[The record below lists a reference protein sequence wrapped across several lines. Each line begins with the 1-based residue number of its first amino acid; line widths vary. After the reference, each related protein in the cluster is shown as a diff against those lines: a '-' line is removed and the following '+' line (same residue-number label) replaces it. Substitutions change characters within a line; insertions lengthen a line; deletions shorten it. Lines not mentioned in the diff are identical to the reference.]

1 MLSVFHHKTAARPR
15 ACTRLLQFCSAW
27 TGSGSSMLSVSMTTW
42 SGLWSRPSTSM
53 APVRAAG
60 RSAAGSSSVRWCG
73 SRTCRPAI
81 AVWTCGGASVVWS
94 ARTRSEP
101 FSSCVAAGLDG
112 LEREDG
118 LHDWGAALRAA
129 AQLGQ
134 NAPGLEGGYGAFTD
148 AADAGVAGVDLALTY
163 RQRRAVAA
171 AVGRGADAAGGALV
185 GRVGRG

>member
-1 MLSVFHHKTAARPR
+1 IVGEFLPGQVE
-15 ACTRLLQFCSAW
+15 RLGA
-27 TGSGSSMLSVSMTTW
+27 
-42 SGLWSRPSTSM
+42 
-53 APVRAAG
+53 VRVVADQPPTIGVVKVLAGAG
-60 RSAAGSSSVRWCG
+60 RFGDGLDAALGVPG
-73 SRTCRPAI
+73 QQLQDPADLPLHRVAGVVI
-81 AVWTCGGASVVWS
+81 A
-94 ARTRSEP
+94 EP

-171 AVGRGADAAGGALV
+171 AFERGADAAAGA
-185 GRVGRG
+185 